1 MVAERVRGKLQGD
14 GNGNSQANGKFIV
27 ISSFFFFSVG
37 AVFNTNIIVYVFT
50 ELPHI
55 MGHPQGKEDR
65 FADRYSHK

>member
-1 MVAERVRGKLQGD
+1 METPRPMANLLLLVPSSSSSSVR
-14 GNGNSQANGKFIV
+14 F
-27 ISSFFFFSVG
+27 
-37 AVFNTNIIVYVFT
+37 FNTNIIVYVFT